1 MRGEKLWFN
10 HLLNEL
16 HWDMSKR
23 LEGDGVAIPT
33 VGFRT
38 TLMAVTLLRLTVS
51 ALPLEQR
58 PTPWRNH
65 PVWFKSRRQG
75 RRQFRRVGTASSQGA
90 AHPFDEGARVRWARA
105 CVRAR
110 VMM

>member
-1 MRGEKLWFN
+1 MTQLKALVTELTGGLASVRGEKLWFN

-58 PTPWRNH
+58 
-65 PVWFKSRRQG
+65 VEKAEQMAGKSQH
-75 RRQFRRVGTASSQGA
+75 TA
-90 AHPFDEGARVRWARA
+90 ARLVQAVVR
-105 CVRAR
+105 C
-110 VMM
+110 